1 MHALDERGVPQ
12 AEQAMRATDR
22 NTPDWESARM
32 FLELVRAG
40 SFRKAAQ
47 NCGQSVNAIRRRIE
61 GLEKVLGVTLLTR
74 HVDGIRT
81 TVEGE
86 NVLAAITQME
96 AASFGLLRATD
107 QTTTLSGEVRLA
119 VTEGLGTFWI
129 APRLVEF
136 QRANPNLLV
145 DVNCAMKSADVLRM
159 EADIAIQITRP
170 TAPDLRVVKL
180 GRLHFVLFAAA
191 SYLQTF
197 GTPKAPQDL
206 ANHRILIQADDNVQ
220 WRKLYDRLFPGL
232 PAVGLVALRTNVSSA
247 HYWSIAKGAGI
258 GVLPTY
264 AQAIGA
270 QLVPLDLGVHETVDI
285 WLTYHPDARR
295 IARISRMIDWAI
307 KAFSPQKFPWFRDEF
322 IHPDELAAAYR
333 GEPLVNM
340 FAGFGGGA
348 PIEPNAQPEAQ
359 VALSSSGRTPRR
371 RSRQK

>member
-1 MHALDERGVPQ
+1 MHALDERGVPKI
-12 AEQAMRATDR
+12 EHAMHAGTR
-22 NTPDWESARM
+22 NAPDWESARI
-32 FLELVRAG
+32 FLEVVRAG
-40 SFRKAAQ
+40 SFRRASDG
-47 NCGQSVNAIRRRIE
+47 CGQSVNALRRRVAD
-61 GLEKVLGVTLLTR
+61 LEKTLGVTLLTR

-86 NVLAAITQME
+86 NVLAAIMQME
-96 AASFGLLRATD
+96 AASFGLLRASD
-107 QTTTLSGEVRLA
+107 HTTTLSGEVRLA

-136 QRANPNLLV
+136 QRANPNLLI

-170 TAPDLRVVKL
+170 TAPDLRIVKL
-180 GRLHFVLFAAA
+180 GRLHFVLFASQ

-197 GTPKAPQDL
+197 GTPKTPQDL
-206 ANHRILIQADDNVQ
+206 ANHRILIQSDDNVQ

-232 PAVGLVALRTNVSSA
+232 PTVGLVALRTNVSSA

-295 IARISRMIDWAI
+295 IARVSRMIDWAI

-322 IHPDELAAAYR
+322 IHPNELAGAYR

-340 FAGFGGGA
+340 FAGFGGGM
-348 PIEPNAQPEAQ
+348 PVQVSGQPEAQ
-359 VALSSSGRTPRR
+359 VVPSSSARAPGRQSRR
-371 RSRQK
+371 R

>member
-1 MHALDERGVPQ
+1 
-12 AEQAMRATDR
+12 MRPGGR
-22 NTPDWESARM
+22 NAPDWESARI

-40 SFRKAAQ
+40 SFRRAAQ
-47 NCGQSVNAIRRRIE
+47 SCGQSVNALRRRIE
-61 GLEKVLGVTLLTR
+61 GLEKALGVTLLTR

-86 NVLAAITQME
+86 NVLASIMQME

-107 QTTTLSGEVRLA
+107 PTTALSGEVRLA

-136 QRANPNLLV
+136 QRANPNLLI

-180 GRLHFVLFAAA
+180 GRLHFVLFASQ

-197 GTPKAPQDL
+197 GTPKTAQDL
-206 ANHRILIQADDNVQ
+206 AKHRILIQSDDNVQ

-295 IARISRMIDWAI
+295 IARVSRLIDWAI

-322 IHPDELAAAYR
+322 IHPDELTAAYH
-333 GEPLVNM
+333 GEPMANM
-340 FAGFGGGA
+340 FAGFGGGTPAQTNGHSEAEAA
-348 PIEPNAQPEAQ
+348 PSSNVRAPAQ
-359 VALSSSGRTPRR
+359 LSRR
-371 RSRQK
+371 R

>member
-1 MHALDERGVPQ
+1 MHVLDERGVPE
-12 AEQAMRATDR
+12 AEQAMRAASKPA
-22 NTPDWESARM
+22 PDWESARV
-32 FLELVRAG
+32 FLEVVRAG
-40 SFRKAAQ
+40 SFRKASEAS
-47 NCGQSVNAIRRRIE
+47 GQSVNALRRRVE
-61 GLEKVLGVTLLTR
+61 DLESALGVRLLTR

-86 NVLAAITQME
+86 NVIAAVTQME
-96 AASFGLLRATD
+96 VASFGLLRASD
-107 QTTTLSGEVRLA
+107 QRTSLSGEVRLA

-180 GRLHFVLFAAA
+180 GRLHFVPFAAP

-197 GTPKAPQDL
+197 GHPKTARDL
-206 ANHRILIQADDNVQ
+206 AQHRILIQSDDNVQ
-220 WRKLYDRLFPGL
+220 WRKLYDRLFPGI

-264 AQAIGA
+264 AKAIGA
-270 QLVPLDLGVHETVDI
+270 ELVSLDLGIHETVDI

-295 IARISRMIDWAI
+295 IARVSRMIDWAI
-307 KAFSPQKFPWFRDEF
+307 KSFSPQKFPWFRDEF
-322 IHPDELAAAYR
+322 IAPDDLATAYR
-333 GEPLVNM
+333 GEPLVNL
-340 FAGFGGGA
+340 FAGFMG
-348 PIEPNAQPEAQ
+348 
-359 VALSSSGRTPRR
+359 TPM
-371 RSRQK
+371 KAAAG

>member
-1 MHALDERGVPQ
+1 MHALDERGVPE
-12 AEQAMRATDR
+12 AEQAMRAVSKTA
-22 NTPDWESARM
+22 PDWESARI
-32 FLELVRAG
+32 FLEVVRAG
-40 SFRKAAQ
+40 SFRKAAEAS
-47 NCGQSVNAIRRRIE
+47 GQSVNALRRRVE
-61 GLEKVLGVTLLTR
+61 DLERVLGVRLLTR

-86 NVLAAITQME
+86 NVIAAVTQME
-96 AASFGLLRATD
+96 VAAFGLLRASD
-107 QTTTLSGEVRLA
+107 QRASLSGEVRLA

-170 TAPDLRVVKL
+170 TAPDLRVVKI
-180 GRLHFVLFAAA
+180 GRLHFVPFAAP

-197 GTPKAPQDL
+197 GHPKTARDL
-206 ANHRILIQADDNVQ
+206 AQHKILIQSDDNIQ
-220 WRKLYDRLFPGL
+220 WRKLYDRLFPGI

-264 AQAIGA
+264 AKAIGA
-270 QLVPLDLGVHETVDI
+270 ELVSLDLGIHETVDI

-295 IARISRMIDWAI
+295 IARVSRMIDWAI
-307 KAFSPQKFPWFRDEF
+307 KSFSPQKFPWFRDEF
-322 IHPDELAAAYR
+322 IAPDDLAAAYR

-340 FAGFGGGA
+340 FAGFGT
-348 PIEPNAQPEAQ
+348 PIKAA
-359 VALSSSGRTPRR
+359 V
-371 RSRQK
+371 

>member
-1 MHALDERGVPQ
+1 MSIIA
-12 AEQAMRATDR
+12 R
-22 NTPDWESARM
+22 NVPDWESARV
-32 FLELVRAG
+32 FLDVVRAR
-40 SFRKAAQ
+40 SFRKASEAS
-47 NCGQSVNAIRRRIE
+47 GQSVNALRRRVKD
-61 GLEKVLGVTLLTR
+61 LENQLGVPLLTR
-74 HVDGIRT
+74 HVDGVRT

-86 NVLAAITQME
+86 NVLAAIMQME
-96 AASFGLLRATD
+96 AASFGLLRASD
-107 QTTTLSGEVRLA
+107 HAAALSGEVRLA

-170 TAPDLRVVKL
+170 TALDLRVVKL
-180 GRLHFVLFAAA
+180 GRLHFVLFAAQ

-197 GTPKAPQDL
+197 GVPKTVQDL
-206 ANHRILIQADDNVQ
+206 AQHRILIQSDDNVQ

-232 PAVGLVALRTNVSSA
+232 PTVGLVALRTNVSSA
-247 HYWSIAKGAGI
+247 HYWSIAKGGGI

-285 WLTYHPDARR
+285 WLTYHPDAKR
-295 IARISRMIDWAI
+295 IARVSRMIDWVI

-322 IHPDELAAAYR
+322 IHPNELAAAYR

-340 FAGFGGGA
+340 FAGFGGGTA
-348 PIEPNAQPEAQ
+348 VNDPPDALTVPSSPALEPARQ
-359 VALSSSGRTPRR
+359 SRR
-371 RSRQK
+371 R

>member
-1 MHALDERGVPQ
+1 MRALAERGVPE
-12 AEQAMRATDR
+12 AEQAMRGLSRAAL
-22 NTPDWESARM
+22 DWESARV
-32 FLELVRAG
+32 FLEVVRAG
-40 SFRKAAQ
+40 SFRRAAEA
-47 NCGQSVNAIRRRIE
+47 CGQSVNALRRQVE
-61 GLEKVLGVTLLTR
+61 GLEKALGVTLLTR

-86 NVLAAITQME
+86 NVLSAISQME
-96 AASFGLLRATD
+96 AASYGLLRARDHTAS
-107 QTTTLSGEVRLA
+107 LSGEVRLA

-136 QRANPNLLV
+136 QRANPNLLI

-180 GRLHFVLFAAA
+180 GRLHFMLFAAE

-197 GTPKAPQDL
+197 GAPKTARDL
-206 ANHRILIQADDNVQ
+206 LQHRILIQSDDNVQ
-220 WRKLYDRLFPGL
+220 WRQLYQRLFPDVS
-232 PAVGLVALRTNVSSA
+232 AVGLVALRTNVSSC
-247 HYWSIAKGAGI
+247 HFWSIAKGAGI

-270 QLVPLDLGVHETVDI
+270 RLVPLDLGVHETVDI
-285 WLTYHPDARR
+285 WLTYHPDSRR
-295 IARISRMIDWAI
+295 IARVSRMIDWAI

-322 IHPDELAAAYR
+322 IHPDELEKTYR

-340 FAGFGGGA
+340 FAGFIGGVG
-348 PIEPNAQPEAQ
+348 
-359 VALSSSGRTPRR
+359 S
-371 RSRQK
+371 

>member
-1 MHALDERGVPQ
+1 MHALDERGVPK
-12 AEQAMRATDR
+12 AEQAMRAMSKPA
-22 NTPDWESARM
+22 PDWESARI
-32 FLELVRAG
+32 FLEVVRAG
-40 SFRKAAQ
+40 SFRKASEAS
-47 NCGQSVNAIRRRIE
+47 GQSVNALRRRVE
-61 GLEKVLGVTLLTR
+61 GLESSLGVRLLTR

-86 NVLAAITQME
+86 NVIAAVTQME
-96 AASFGLLRATD
+96 VAAFGLVRASD
-107 QTTTLSGEVRLA
+107 QRAMLSGEVRLA

-180 GRLHFVLFAAA
+180 GRLHFVPFAAP

-197 GTPKAPQDL
+197 GHPKTARDL
-206 ANHRILIQADDNVQ
+206 AQHRILIQSDDNVQ
-220 WRKLYDRLFPGL
+220 WRKLYDRLFPGI

-264 AQAIGA
+264 AKAIGGE
-270 QLVPLDLGVHETVDI
+270 LVSLDLGIHETVDI

-295 IARISRMIDWAI
+295 IARVSRMIDWAI
-307 KAFSPQKFPWFRDEF
+307 KSFSPQKFPWFRDEF
-322 IHPDELAAAYR
+322 IAPDDLSAAYR

-340 FAGFGGGA
+340 FAGFMG
-348 PIEPNAQPEAQ
+348 
-359 VALSSSGRTPRR
+359 TPL
-371 RSRQK
+371 KAAAG